1 MFVSDY
7 WDGSKPFSSVNGS
20 SGSKQADLLS
30 GQPASSIKPV
40 PRSVNIPGARRGYAI
55 LSGMKRLLV
64 FFTLA
69 ALALAADITGNWT
82 LDVETEMGSGSPTFT
97 FKQDGEK
104 LTGTYRGQLG
114 EAPLTGKVTGDKVEF
129 SFEISPTGEKW
140 KVVYSGTVSADTMQG
155 TIDFGGQATGTFK
168 GKKQ

>member
-7 WDGSKPFSSVNGS
+7 WDDSKPFSSVNGS
-20 SGSKQADLLS
+20 SGSKQADRLKS
-30 GQPASSIKPV
+30 QPASSINPV
-40 PRSVNIPGARRGYAI
+40 PTPVNTPFARRGYAI
-55 LSGMKRLLV
+55 LSGMKRLLL

-69 ALALAADITGNWT
+69 TIAFAADISGNWT
-82 LDVETEMGSGSPTFT
+82 FDVETEMGSGSPTFT

-114 EAPLTGKVTGDKVEF
+114 EAPLTGKVAGDKVEF
-129 SFEISPTGEKW
+129 TFEISPTGEKW
-140 KVVYSGTVSADTMQG
+140 KVVYTGTASANTMQG
-155 TIDFGGQATGTFK
+155 TIDFGGQMSGTFK